1 MTRVLLAED
10 NEDNFNML
18 SRRLER
24 QGIEV
29 IGAVNG
35 QIAVELAEKEIPDL
49 ILMDISMPV
58 MSGLDATRAIR
69 DNPQTRGTPI
79 IALTAHVGKKDR
91 DSCFEAGCDAFE
103 CKPVNFPNLMETMAN
118 VLSIKGKQLVG

>member
-18 SRRLER
+18 SRRLTR
-24 QGIEV
+24 QGLDV
-29 IGAVNG
+29 IGARDG
-35 QIAVELAEKEIPDL
+35 QEAVSLAEKENPDV

-69 DNPQTRGTPI
+69 DNPATRGTPI

-91 DSCFEAGCDAFE
+91 DSCFDAGCDAFE
-103 CKPVNFPNLMETMAN
+103 GKPVNFRNLMETMAN
-118 VLSIKGKQLVG
+118 VLSIKGKQLA